1 MPVTING
8 SNTPTAGGVTYG
20 DGTTYANTAAGS
32 AGQVLLSA
40 GASAPAW
47 TAQSALSVGSAT
59 TATTAT
65 SATSATT
72 ATNLAGGS
80 NGTIPYQSASGT
92 TQMLAVGT
100 AGQLLQTNG
109 AGAPTWASVSS
120 GLTLVQTVTASGS
133 TAVVDGFSSTYDN
146 YKILIR
152 DVFPAADGRNFELK
166 FYIAGTLIS
175 ANYQYAYVNV
185 NSSSAN
191 SNIGATGNST
201 IRLANSMDQTT
212 FNRSNNYEITIY
224 GVNGSGFKSI
234 VYNGTYHFSDT
245 TYSINGAGT
254 QTGTSGT
261 LTGIQVAF
269 PGSSF
274 GGGTLQLYGFAK
286 A

>member
-1 MPVTING
+1 MPVTIDG
-8 SNTPTAGGVTYG
+8 SNTPTAGGIGYG
-20 DGTTYANTAAGS
+20 DGTELAFTTAGS
-32 AGQVLLSA
+32 SGQALLSA
-40 GASAPAW
+40 GAGVPTW
-47 TAQSALSVGSAT
+47 GTPTAST
-59 TATTAT
+59 
-65 SATSATT
+65 ATT
-72 ATNLAGGS
+72 ATNLAGGFA
-80 NGTIPYQSASGT
+80 GGVPYQSAPGT
-92 TQMLAVGT
+92 TAILAAGSS
-100 AGQLLQTNG
+100 GQLLQTNG
-109 AGAPTWASVSS
+109 AGAPSWVTVATPTS
-120 GLTLVQTVTASGS
+120 GLTLVQTVSAGGS

-175 ANYQYAYVNV
+175 ADYQYAYVNV
-185 NSSSAN
+185 NSSSSSSDIGSA
-191 SNIGATGNST
+191 SNAT

-254 QTGTSGT
+254 QKTTSGV